1 MSTGGGLLGSFLSD
15 YLLSLETFPRARA
28 TGLATK
34 MGQRNGT
41 PALSMGAVDPI
52 AVNQENALLTD
63 SASAP
68 TMLMSRG
75 NAGQLG
81 VSQSEP
87 HLFVRDW
94 KVSCVPE
101 VRTCTLLIAA
111 IPPACCTEP
120 TSLQHSD
127 AADWYS
133 W

>member
-1 MSTGGGLLGSFLSD
+1 MEAPALLLGAA
-15 YLLSLETFPRARA
+15 E
-28 TGLATK
+28 
-34 MGQRNGT
+34 
-41 PALSMGAVDPI
+41 PI
-52 AVNQENALLTD
+52 VGVFQGDALLTD

-111 IPPACCTEP
+111 IPPACCTQP
-120 TSLQHSD
+120 ISFQH
-127 AADWYS
+127 
-133 W
+133 